1 MTGLFRKKT
10 WQRMISVLA
19 ILVMLCSMMPVA
31 LADGGE
37 RSLANA
43 TRNVA
48 LGEAGSPESGTETST
63 SPEADVATPTPEPV
77 VEATPTP
84 ELADPTAA
92 PTASETPDPAV
103 TPDPGLETPLPEE
116 TPTPEPSL
124 SPSPS
129 PLPYGFAGMPEGYIL
144 SEAELAAKAELNDK
158 NTVASTEALTAGKDY
173 VEDEVMFWSDSRDY
187 AEMVAA
193 AYSGE
198 LSSYTAHI
206 AVIKLLTATVAQAI
220 SVAADMNLVMPAV
233 EVNYIVRLDPMSD
246 NLATKS
252 KLDLTAQSDV
262 PQMQTWYEKPNDP
275 YLESPNSYDYQ
286 WVHDAVNTYEA
297 WGVTTGS
304 SSVKVAVIDT
314 GVLAKHEDLAGKV
327 TVVDMTDQTHD
338 SNDDMD
344 GHGTHVAG
352 IIAATSDNGKGGA
365 GIAPGVSI
373 LSLKVLLE
381 DGGQDDWIAVAIGR
395 AVEEGADII
404 NMSLRSYHY
413 SSVVNAS
420 IQDALS
426 HGVTV
431 IAAMGNDGSNSL
443 CYPAA
448 YDGVIAVAAVNSDFR
463 RANFS
468 NYGSWADI
476 AAPGVDIMSTV
487 KGENSDDISAYELM
501 DGTSMAAPVVSGVAA
516 LYLSKNPDIL
526 PAALEKKL
534 EASVTKSGS
543 SSIGSGV
550 IDAAKLFFGDRTPP
564 TITIYNG
571 LGVLITNF
579 KLPVPQESTMTLQG
593 AKGST
598 NAKMILYTTDGS
610 TPAISNGEI
619 KNGIEYTGAV
629 NLSDLPAGK
638 TITIKAI
645 CINGMGV
652 ASSVVSQTLSVS
664 LSSTITE
671 MTIDGVSQ
679 ITAGGL
685 ATYKASVL
693 PVSKVSQKVTWSI
706 SSRTDA
712 AKATISSAGVLKT
725 VANDGGWVTIR
736 ATSSVNTDWYVE
748 KMVEV
753 QAIPFVRSLTL
764 DSKKLILGVGAA
776 VPDSMSLTISS
787 IINAAN
793 ASVDPS
799 TLLWDWSSS
808 NTKVATVDSSGVVTA
823 VGKGSATIKCMV
835 LDGSKKYAS
844 CSVVVNQLVQ
854 SVTIAGQLSVASG
867 KTATYKATVLPA
879 TATNKAVIWSL
890 SSDAPAG
897 VTISATSGVLKVPA
911 TVTAGAFTVQ
921 ATSKDGTTISSGITV
936 TITPMATSI
945 NLTSDDYNPIRVLR
959 SRTGVVTGASILTRD
974 MDETSDVDNLL
985 QLGYVLTGNTTQPL
999 WTSSSPAIA
1008 SVDQSGLVTGLK
1020 AGSAT
1025 ITCATQDGS
1034 AKKATVKVTVNVP
1047 CSSITVSSSLATSGH
1062 PTIAFGKSAK
1072 NTVTFGDTY
1081 GKPTSNKVTWDYA
1094 VIQVEEDGTLDNV
1107 DYWTDYCMTYKRVT
1121 LSSSGTLSVSSALRS
1136 SWESL
1141 PENVGLIIVVSAM
1154 ATDGSEVY
1162 GSIVYQLQSPTSYL
1176 VPDLSTYPAE
1186 AGKDYTLIFYASSY
1200 NNDFTVTSSNPKI
1213 AGVIDHVW
1221 DAYDEGGNL
1230 MRGVYLLDFYAGQPG
1245 TATLTIQAN
1254 DGSGVRGTVTVKVK

>member
-19 ILVMLCSMMPVA
+19 ILVLLGSTAPVS
-31 LADGGE
+31 LADGSE
-37 RSLANA
+37 RGFANA

-48 LGEAGSPESGTETST
+48 LGEAGSPESGTETTS
-63 SPEADVATPTPEPV
+63 SPETDVATPTPEPV

-84 ELADPTAA
+84 AVADPTAEPA
-92 PTASETPDPAV
+92 VSDTPDPAI

-144 SEAELAAKAELNDK
+144 SEDELAAKAELNEK
-158 NTVASTEALTAGKDY
+158 NVVASTEALTAGKDY

-198 LSSYTAHI
+198 LTCYTAHI

-233 EVNYIVRLDPMSD
+233 EVNYIVRLDPRDD
-246 NLATKS
+246 NAATKID
-252 KLDLTAQSDV
+252 LDLTGQSDV
-262 PQMQTWYEKPNDP
+262 PQLQTWYDKPNDP
-275 YLESPNSYDYQ
+275 YLESPTSYMYQ

-314 GVLAKHEDLAGKV
+314 GVLTTHEDLAGKV
-327 TVVDMTDQTHD
+327 TVVDMTDIID
-338 SNDDMD
+338 ADDNDDSV

-373 LSLKVLLE
+373 LSIKALLE
-381 DGGQDDWIAVAIGR
+381 DGGDDSWIAIAIGR

-404 NMSLRSYHY
+404 NMSLGSYHY
-413 SSVVNAS
+413 SSTVNAS

-431 IAAMGNDGSNSL
+431 IAAMGNDGSNSM

-448 YDGVIAVAAVNSDFR
+448 YDGVIAVAAVNNDFR
-463 RANFS
+463 RASFS

-476 AAPGVDIMSTV
+476 AAPGVDIVSTINV
-487 KGENSDDISAYELM
+487 SDSSYELM

-516 LYLSKNPDIL
+516 LYLSKNPDIT

-534 EASVTKSGS
+534 EASVTKSSS

-550 IDAAKLFFGDRTPP
+550 IDAAKLFFGDRTAP
-564 TITIYNG
+564 TITIYDG

-598 NAKMILYTTDGS
+598 NAKMIIYTTDGS
-610 TPAISNGEI
+610 IPAISNGAI

-652 ASSVVSQTLSVS
+652 ASSVVTQTLSVS

-736 ATSSVNTDWYVE
+736 ATSSVNTDWYKERV
-748 KMVEV
+748 VEV
-753 QAIPFVRSLTL
+753 QAIPFVRTLTL

-776 VPDSMSLTISS
+776 VPGSMSLTISS
-787 IINAAN
+787 VINAAN
-793 ASVDPS
+793 VSVDPAD
-799 TLLWDWSSS
+799 LLWDWSSS

-844 CSVVVNQLVQ
+844 CSVVVNQLAQ
-854 SVTIAGQLSVASG
+854 SVSIAGQWSIAAG

-879 TATNKAVIWSL
+879 TATNKAVDWSL
-890 SSDAPAG
+890 GFGAPSG
-897 VTISATSGVLKVPA
+897 VTISTTGVLKVPA

-921 ATSKDGTTISSGITV
+921 ATTKDGTVISSGINV
-936 TITPMATSI
+936 TIAPLATSI
-945 NLTSDDYNPIRVLR
+945 QIMSDDY
-959 SRTGVVTGASILTRD
+959 RTITTSAGAVTGATMLTRD
-974 MDETSDVDNLL
+974 MENSDIIDNLL
-985 QLGYVLTGNTTQPL
+985 QLGYLLTGNTTEPI
-999 WTSSSPAIA
+999 WTSSSPTIA

-1034 AKKATVKVTVNVP
+1034 AKKATMKVTVNVP
-1047 CSSITVSSSLATSGH
+1047 CSSITVSSSLATSGY
-1062 PTIAFGKSAK
+1062 PTVAFGKSVGNK
-1072 NTVTFGDTY
+1072 VTFGDTY
-1081 GKPTSNKVTWDYA
+1081 GKPTSNKVTWDYSIFDA
-1094 VIQVEEDGTLDNV
+1094 STGDMLD
-1107 DYWTDYCMTYKRVT
+1107 DWMDYCKEFKRIT
-1121 LSSSGTLSVSSALRS
+1121 ISSSGTLTISSALKNEMS
-1136 SWESL
+1136 E
-1141 PENVGLIIVVSAM
+1141 GDFIVVVTAM
-1154 ATDGSEVY
+1154 ATDGSGVA
-1162 GSIVYQLQSPTSYL
+1162 GSIVYSLQSPTSYI
-1176 VPDLSTYPAE
+1176 VPDYNTYYVDT
-1186 AGKDYTLIFYASSY
+1186 GYDYTLVFYSSSY
-1200 NNDFTVTSSNPKI
+1200 FNDFTITSSNPKV
-1213 AGVIDHVW
+1213 AGSINNVW
-1221 DAYDEGGNL
+1221 DAYDEDGNKL
-1230 MRGVYLLDFYAGQPG
+1230 DGIYIMDFYAGEPG

-1254 DGSGVRGTVTVKVK
+1254 DGSGVKGKVTIIATPEGTY